1 MQIRNSS
8 GLNTLSYFTTLYIAI
23 FLRSHAPWYLNSA
36 NSIHRGT
43 GWEMGW
49 SRGRRGAA
57 DGRRTSSSNFFGVD
71 IVSPRPLARS
81 LARALLP
88 PPAACDSQVRL
99 VVRPRNDLNFGERLK
114 NNVVCAISSLMDIC
128 LQNRQIIIDQ
138 CPINICVKGANSY

>member
-1 MQIRNSS
+1 MGDGMVTRTARS
-8 GLNTLSYFTTLYIAI
+8 GGRTADLLLELFWRRHRFT
-23 FLRSHAPWYLNSA
+23 
-36 NSIHRGT
+36 
-43 GWEMGW
+43 
-49 SRGRRGAA
+49 
-57 DGRRTSSSNFFGVD
+57 
-71 IVSPRPLARS
+71 SPARS